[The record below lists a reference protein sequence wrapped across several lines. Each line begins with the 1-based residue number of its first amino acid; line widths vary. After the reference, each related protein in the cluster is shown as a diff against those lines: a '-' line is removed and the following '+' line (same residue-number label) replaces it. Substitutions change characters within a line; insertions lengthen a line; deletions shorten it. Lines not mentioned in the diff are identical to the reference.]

1 MAQDSDSVK
10 AIKALEDV
18 EKHLQ
23 DVKARIKRGCRWAWQ
38 QDGVTYIDAFGFG
51 AVTDR
56 AGKAIEEAAPLF
68 EVYLH
73 ALGRVPPRFKAVF
86 EQAAALVDWMGS
98 LEYQYGSE
106 YHLARALQRLQRV
119 ESGLQGLCTQP
130 SKAAAHQE
138 TKPKSKAA
146 TRKKTKTKSKAAARL
161 QSQELQEVKT
171 KLIAAGIIVDGV
183 WQGTP
188 AEFGCLVS
196 ELYEYRGIARN
207 GGKPWTDCKAWAGYD
222 GSIKSARNAI
232 DSNPTTRGPIADKIR
247 TICRAAK

>member
-1 MAQDSDSVK
+1 MGQDSDSVK

-23 DVKARIKRGCRWAWQ
+23 DVTARVQRGARWVWQ

-51 AVTDR
+51 VVTNR
-56 AGKAIEEAAPLF
+56 AGEAIEEAAPLF

-73 ALGRVPPRFKAVF
+73 ALGKVPPRFKSVF
-86 EQAAALVDWMGS
+86 EQAAALMDWIGS
-98 LEYQYGSE
+98 LEYQHDADYCLS
-106 YHLARALQRLQRV
+106 RALQRLQRV
-119 ESGLQGLCTQP
+119 ELGLQDLCTQP
-130 SKAAAHQE
+130 SKAATRQE
-138 TKPKSKAA
+138 SKPK
-146 TRKKTKTKSKAAARL
+146 RKAAARL
-161 QSQELQEVKT
+161 QSQELQEVKA

-188 AEFGCLVS
+188 AEFGCLVL
-196 ELYEYRGIARN
+196 ELYECFGIKAGN
-207 GGKPWTDCKAWAGYD
+207 GGRPWADCKAWAGYD

-232 DSNPTTRGPIADKIR
+232 DSNPTSRGPIADKIR